1 MERDE
6 EFRKRNGG
14 QFIRSQ
20 KEKENRVKNMGL
32 DFGVR
37 VSDSD
42 DFSHLNYPG
51 GVKTVGKVSKTVGV
65 R

>member
-14 QFIRSQ
+14 LIRSR
-20 KEKENRVKNMGL
+20 KEKESRVTNVRL

-37 VSDSD
+37 VSEGD
-42 DFSHLNYPG
+42 DFSHMNYPG
-51 GVKTVGKVSKTVGV
+51 GVRTVGKVSKTVGV